1 MLDEAKVATYMQLM
15 FAKDRAVEQ
24 GDAEQAE
31 ALDHVAQ
38 ALWVEL
44 TKDERMKA
52 WEIFADAMK

>member
-1 MLDEAKVATYMQLM
+1 MQLM